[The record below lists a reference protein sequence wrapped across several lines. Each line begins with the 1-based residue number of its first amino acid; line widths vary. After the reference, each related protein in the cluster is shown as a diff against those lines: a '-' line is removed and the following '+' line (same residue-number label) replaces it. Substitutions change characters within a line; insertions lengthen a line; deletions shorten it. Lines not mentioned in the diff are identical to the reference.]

1 MIVAERRRALL
12 LSVAFQKNEQT
23 CKIIWKLS
31 LTIIKQNKNWNMKG
45 RITKV
50 SSAALAIAGAPVGLS
65 IISTGGGITP
75 VVLATISVISVAKMV
90 KNSIQRKG

>member
-50 SSAALAIAGAPVGLS
+50 SSAALAIAGAPVGLG
-65 IISTGGGITP
+65 IISTGGGFTP
-75 VVLATISVISVAKMV
+75 IVLAAVSLFTAAKMV

>member
-1 MIVAERRRALL
+1 
-12 LSVAFQKNEQT
+12 
-23 CKIIWKLS
+23 
-31 LTIIKQNKNWNMKG
+31 MKG

-50 SSAALAIAGAPVGLS
+50 SSAALAIAGAPVGLG

>member
-1 MIVAERRRALL
+1 
-12 LSVAFQKNEQT
+12 
-23 CKIIWKLS
+23 
-31 LTIIKQNKNWNMKG
+31 MKG

-50 SSAALAIAGAPVGLS
+50 SSAALAIAGAPVGLG
-65 IISTGGGITP
+65 IISTGGITP

>member
-1 MIVAERRRALL
+1 
-12 LSVAFQKNEQT
+12 
-23 CKIIWKLS
+23 
-31 LTIIKQNKNWNMKG
+31 MKG

-50 SSAALAIAGAPVGLS
+50 SSAALAIAGAPAIRLG

>member
-1 MIVAERRRALL
+1 
-12 LSVAFQKNEQT
+12 
-23 CKIIWKLS
+23 
-31 LTIIKQNKNWNMKG
+31 MKG

-50 SSAALAIAGAPVGLS
+50 SSAALAIAGAPAIGLG
-65 IISTGGGITP
+65 IISNGGIIP

>member
-1 MIVAERRRALL
+1 MIVAERRRSLL

-50 SSAALAIAGAPVGLS
+50 SSAALAIAGAPAIGLG
-65 IISTGGGITP
+65 IISTGGITP
-75 VVLATISVISVAKMV
+75 IVLATISVISVAKMV